1 MAETETEVANEALLA
16 IKAPRIASIYAT
28 GKAPEACKLAL
39 PIVRR
44 AVLRDHDWTCA
55 RRRIRLTEIT
65 EEEDL
70 SPVINL
76 TGRAHVFQA
85 PADALAVR
93 ELVDTSKN
101 QSQYFADQTGTAF
114 LFESGRIYT
123 DLAEPVA
130 VYTVD
135 LEDPSEWD
143 DLLTSAIAY
152 MLAGKIAYEI
162 TGDRADESA
171 AYQMAGAFLAQ
182 AKAATTKERT
192 QPKVPSLQFYPGLF
206 DEEMRR

>member
-16 IKAPRIASIYAT
+16 IKAPRIASIDAT

-55 RRRIRLTEIT
+55 RRRVKLTEIT
-65 EEEDL
+65 TEPDL
-70 SPVINL
+70 TPVINL
-76 TGRAHVFQA
+76 TGRAHVFRV
-85 PADALAVR
+85 PEDALAVR
-93 ELVDTSKN
+93 ELVDASRN
-101 QSQYFADQTGTAF
+101 LSHYYADQSGTSF
-114 LFESGRIYT
+114 IQERGRIYT
-123 DLAEPVA
+123 DLSEPIA
-130 VYTVD
+130 IYTVD
-135 LEDPSEWD
+135 VEDPSEWD

-162 TGDRADESA
+162 TGDRADENA

-182 AKAATTKERT
+182 AKDATTKERT

-206 DEEMRR
+206 GEEMRR

>member
-1 MAETETEVANEALLA
+1 MATTETEVANEALLA
-16 IKAPRIASIYAT
+16 IKAPRIASIDAT
-28 GKAPEACKLAL
+28 GKVPEACKLAL
-39 PIVRR
+39 PIVRK

-55 RRRIRLTEIT
+55 RRRARLTEIT
-65 EEEDL
+65 EEEDS

-85 PADALAVR
+85 PPGALAIR
-93 ELVDTSKN
+93 ELIDMSKN
-101 QSQYFADQTGTAF
+101 LSQHFADQTGTAF
-114 LFESGRIYT
+114 LYESGRIYT
-123 DLAEPVA
+123 DLSEPVA
-130 VYTVD
+130 VYTID
-135 LEDPSEWD
+135 LADPTEWD

-162 TGDRADESA
+162 TGDRSDENA
-171 AYQMAGAFLAQ
+171 CYQMAGAFLAQ
-182 AKAATTKERT
+182 AKEATTSERT